1 MTTVHRWTG
10 REAKLL
16 REASRLS
23 IRDFADRLGVG
34 ARTINKWEARLAD
47 ITPLPQ
53 MQQVLDTALAQATDD
68 VKAWFAAATRAEPAE
83 PDTAHLSEPARQPA
97 GLCVASPRN
106 HGPDRGQRSPGA
118 REDHRGHH
126 DRPGSRRGHCA
137 VRYGGRRRRGCS
149 RQPARLVKQWPSG
162 HAPNTTT
169 KITAGSKP
177 TAVRAT
183 RHGNSQ
189 RQEAGTPDHPRPRA
203 WAMPQRGS
211 PLSGMPGSG

>member
-68 VKAWFAAATRAEPAE
+68 VKACSPPRLGPSRPSPTPRTYRSP
-83 PDTAHLSEPARQPA
+83 P
-97 GLCVASPRN
+97 ASP
-106 HGPDRGQRSPGA
+106 PVCASLPRGTMVPIVVNGHLVLVRITADTMTALGLDAAIAQSGTAADAAEAVRGNPPGSSSNG
-118 REDHRGHH
+118 HRG
-126 DRPGSRRGHCA
+126 
-137 VRYGGRRRRGCS
+137 
-149 RQPARLVKQWPSG
+149 
-162 HAPNTTT
+162 
-169 KITAGSKP
+169 
-177 TAVRAT
+177 
-183 RHGNSQ
+183 
-189 RQEAGTPDHPRPRA
+189 TPRTP
-203 WAMPQRGS
+203 PQK
-211 PLSGMPGSG
+211 